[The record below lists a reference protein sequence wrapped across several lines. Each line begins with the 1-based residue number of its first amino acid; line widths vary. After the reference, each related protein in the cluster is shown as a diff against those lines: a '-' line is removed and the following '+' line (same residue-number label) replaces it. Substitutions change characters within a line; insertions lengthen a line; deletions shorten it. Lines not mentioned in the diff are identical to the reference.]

1 MKNAVD
7 SYVDVLVRK
16 IYNYHTG
23 SLKLHIWNQKKSKDL
38 PCM

>member
-1 MKNAVD
+1 MKNAVAT
-7 SYVDVLVRK
+7 YLDVLVRK

-23 SLKLHIWNQKKSKDL
+23 SLELQIWNQKKSKAL